1 MPFIKEN
8 TKLIKQ
14 CLKGKRKSQFELYE
28 MYKVYLFGIC
38 MRYSKSKFEAEDM
51 LQEGFY
57 KILRDLGQYRGQVPF
72 QAWIRKVMINSCLS
86 YIRKYKKLQ
95 YSELFES
102 DVEEHKGFD
111 IELMSSNRAK
121 AIIHLIQTLPE
132 VQQTV
137 FNLKGIDGYSFVE
150 ISNMLNAKE
159 ATLRSHYLR
168 ARKKLQSLLN
178 KELN

>member
-1 MPFIKEN
+1 MHSIKDH

-14 CLKGKRKSQFELYE
+14 CLKGKRKAQFELYE
-28 MYKVYLFGIC
+28 IHKVYLYGIC
-38 MRYSKSKFEAEDM
+38 MRYGKTKFEAEDM

-57 KILRDLGQYRGQVPF
+57 KILRDLKQYKGQVPF
-72 QAWIRKVMINSCLS
+72 QAWIRKVIINSCLMH
-86 YIRKYKKLQ
+86 IRKYKKLS

-102 DVEEHKGFD
+102 EADAVLGFDVE
-111 IELMSSNRAK
+111 LLSSNRAK

-132 VQQTV
+132 NQQTV
-137 FNLKGIDGYSFVE
+137 FNLKGIDGYSFAE
-150 ISNMLNAKE
+150 ISSMLDIKE

-168 ARKKLQSLLN
+168 ARKRLQHLLN